1 MDELSGDSNFT
12 MEDINKK
19 NIRYVKTAG
28 ESSRGFFVFFFL
40 NNYITIHKQRL

>member
-28 ESSRGFFVFFFL
+28 ESSKGFSCFFF
-40 NNYITIHKQRL
+40 KQLYYNT